1 MTLSQVDYDD
11 EFGGSDKDAIRSCR
25 RGSSPFPPCNHFDYE
40 NSLEVHGTPSLFTD
54 VSLLLKRAKMVV
66 VVLKIVLVKKSHRLG
81 QTVC

>member
-1 MTLSQVDYDD
+1 MTLSQVDFDD
-11 EFGGSDKDAIRSCR
+11 EFGGSDKYAIRSCR
-25 RGSSPFPPCNHFDYE
+25 SSPFPPCNLFDYE
-40 NSLEVHGTPSLFTD
+40 NSLEVHVTPSLFTD